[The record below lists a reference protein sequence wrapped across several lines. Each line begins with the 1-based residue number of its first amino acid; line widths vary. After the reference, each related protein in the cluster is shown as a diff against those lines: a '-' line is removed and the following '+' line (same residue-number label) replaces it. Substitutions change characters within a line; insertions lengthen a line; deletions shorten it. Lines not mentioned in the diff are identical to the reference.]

1 MALGSAMQ
9 KIESAVIAVVLGT
22 AFPFI
27 VTYLVSGGASSSF
40 LIPCASAGSGVCTV
54 GTVAGNV
61 ITLPQILVSTANLVI
76 TLLTGILII
85 FASIYGVWGD
95 DRICGSARRNGQGR
109 RIGAGRG
116 GDLGRGI
123 WGMLV

>member
-22 AFPFI
+22 AFPFR
-27 VTYLVSGGASSSF
+27 VTCLVSGGTSSSF
-40 LIPCASAGSGVCTV
+40 LIPCSSAGSGVCTV
-54 GTVAGNV
+54 GAASGNV

-85 FASIYGVWGD
+85 FASIFGVWGA
-95 DRICGSARRNGQGR
+95 IEYV
-109 RIGAGRG
+109 GARG
-116 GDLGRGI
+116 GTGR
-123 WGMLV
+123 